1 LPWSRALRSRGWA
14 LGAALGLVGAATD
27 ASAEEPRPPPEPRG
41 AEEPLDVLDGSRF
54 LLSVE
59 RITGALGW
67 LTRSVTENDFGR
79 FERERVGAQLHLFGA
94 SAHAG
99 DGQDSINY
107 SAIPRLALDVV
118 VSHRVTVGGFITVL
132 GSTGTEDLT
141 IDGVDQAE
149 ITYPDSVTAFGGAR
163 VGYLLPLGAKVAFWP
178 RVGAAY
184 AVQRVFGAAGA
195 RQTIQSLQISVEP
208 TFLISP
214 VPHVGILIQPL
225 VDVGVAGSVKSSFV
239 VTGLPT
245 QSSKGSHRVH
255 ATGIA
260 AGLVAYF

>member
-1 LPWSRALRSRGWA
+1 MLVSLHLPFRPRGLA
-14 LGAALGLVGAATD
+14 FGLALGLSVAGGQAGAVEGEARE
-27 ASAEEPRPPPEPRG
+27 APPRG
-41 AEEPLDVLDGSRF
+41 PLGDSRF

-67 LTRSVTENDFGR
+67 STHSVTENDFGR
-79 FERERVGAQLHLFGA
+79 FERDRLGAQLHVFGA

-107 SAIPRLALDVV
+107 SGVPRLALDVV
-118 VSHRVTVGGFITVL
+118 VGHGLTAGGFVSVL

-141 IDGVDQAE
+141 IDGTEQPE
-149 ITYPDSVTAFGGAR
+149 ITFPDSVTVLGGAR
-163 VGYLLPLGAKVAFWP
+163 VGYVLPLSAGAAFWP
-178 RVGAAY
+178 RVGVSY

-195 RQTIQSLQISVEP
+195 RQTIQSLQINVEP
-208 TFLISP
+208 TFLLSP
-214 VPHVGILIQPL
+214 VPHVAILIHPL
-225 VDVGVAGSVKSSFV
+225 FDFGVAGSVQSSFV

-245 QSSKGSHRVH
+245 QSSKGSFRAH

-260 AGLVAYF
+260 AGLVACF

>member
-1 LPWSRALRSRGWA
+1 MGLLVAGRGA
-14 LGAALGLVGAATD
+14 H
-27 ASAEEPRPPPEPRG
+27 AEEARR
-41 AEEPLDVLDGSRF
+41 AEKPLEVLDGSRF

-67 LTRSVTENDFGR
+67 LTRTVTENDFGR
-79 FERERVGAQLHLFGA
+79 FERERLGAQLHLFGA

-107 SAIPRLALDVV
+107 SAVPRLALDVV
-118 VSHRVTVGGFITVL
+118 VSHGLTVGGFVTVL

-149 ITYPDSVTAFGGAR
+149 ITYPDAVMALGGAR
-163 VGYLLPLGAKVAFWP
+163 VGFLLPLGAKVAFWP

-195 RQTIQSLQISVEP
+195 RQTIQSLQINLEP

-214 VPHVGILIQPL
+214 VPHVGILIHPL
-225 VDVGVAGSVKSSFV
+225 IDIGVAGSLESSFV
-239 VTGLPT
+239 VTGLPV
-245 QSSKGSHRVH
+245 QSSTGSHRVH
-255 ATGIA
+255 ATGVA